1 MLALKDF
8 KKKVGRKVNHAIKGK
23 FASGSFLNDTEDKAG
38 PSNEEHIEND
48 ICFFDLQKEV
58 VNQTF
63 EVSNWYCVVPVRSEQ
78 YFHASPLKM
87 VKKHSKKK
95 KYFPAY
101 LAMKF
106 EFLETDLKNVAKK
119 MGRFS
124 IETLIPIAKQ
134 IGSAIAYMHSK
145 KIINHDIKPANI
157 MVEKLDHN
165 GNIGA
170 NSVYKLIDFGLA
182 HHTNHPIGSEAKCE
196 KFMGGTMN
204 FMCPEKIGRNNIRE
218 YDLYLSDSYSFGATL
233 FSLLFGY
240 KEYSSTIRNMKPGD
254 LFMHYLKTIWECE
267 ITHPYFLSIIGK
279 LLTHQ
284 FRQRVN
290 QKFEVSELVL
300 CGSGAFGTVFSCYA
314 TKNGEK
320 TFEQLA
326 IKVIRAESL
335 ATSSLKKW
343 KRRSKREM
351 YYLHKLEH
359 ENIVKLHDYLWL
371 NNPEKKHFPAY
382 LAMKFEYLE
391 TDLEKMA
398 KKMRTFSV
406 DLLIPIAKQIG
417 SAIAYMHSKKI
428 INHDI
433 KPANIM
439 VEKLEQNGNIG
450 ANSVYKLIDFGLARH
465 TDHPLGSEAKCD
477 KFMGGTLIF
486 TCPEKIG
493 RNKKREYDLY
503 LSDSY
508 SFGATLF
515 SLLFGYNE
523 YVTRM
528 RNMNPGDLFMQYLN
542 VAWEFEITH
551 PYFFSII
558 GHLLTHQFRRKYVKD
573 ILEML
578 ENPEQHPIDYYFYK
592 PPDGFPI
599 LKY

>member
-23 FASGSFLNDTEDKAG
+23 FASGSFLNETVEEAG
-38 PSNEEHIEND
+38 SNKEKFIEND
-48 ICFFDLQKEV
+48 ICFFDLQKE
-58 VNQTF
+58 
-63 EVSNWYCVVPVRSEQ
+63 
-78 YFHASPLKM
+78 
-87 VKKHSKKK
+87 
-95 KYFPAY
+95 
-101 LAMKF
+101 
-106 EFLETDLKNVAKK
+106 
-119 MGRFS
+119 
-124 IETLIPIAKQ
+124 
-134 IGSAIAYMHSK
+134 
-145 KIINHDIKPANI
+145 
-157 MVEKLDHN
+157 
-165 GNIGA
+165 
-170 NSVYKLIDFGLA
+170 
-182 HHTNHPIGSEAKCE
+182 
-196 KFMGGTMN
+196 
-204 FMCPEKIGRNNIRE
+204 
-218 YDLYLSDSYSFGATL
+218 
-233 FSLLFGY
+233 
-240 KEYSSTIRNMKPGD
+240 
-254 LFMHYLKTIWECE
+254 
-267 ITHPYFLSIIGK
+267 
-279 LLTHQ
+279 
-284 FRQRVN
+284 RVN

-592 PPDGFPI
+592 PPDGCAFYALFCMQGI
-599 LKY
+599 NQTFEVSELVLCGSGAFGTVFSCFATKNGEKTFQKYAIKVIRAESLATSTLKKWKRR